1 MTNSV
6 GFHGHFPPAVN
17 IELKDISDT
26 RKSLVVTLDVTEVD
40 AEHRAVISEIGK
52 VARLPGFRPGHA
64 PAALIAKRFG
74 KEVLEE
80 FRKKVVN
87 RAYRGG
93 LEKAKLEVAGIVKVD
108 EGRIE
113 PGLSSA
119 VTFTLDVHP
128 AIDLPEYVGLPTTVQ
143 PTEASDAEVDAVV
156 ESLRQERADF
166 KVVDRAAA
174 KGDYVKLAYEGT
186 IDGQPVA
193 NLPPERQ
200 VYGKVPQTWEE
211 VEGAQEGLIPGLG
224 RQLAG
229 LKAGD
234 QKSVPVTFPAE
245 FPAAPELAGKTVAYA
260 VEVQEVRT
268 RVLPELDEAFFKAQH
283 VDGPEALRAQIRQN
297 LKLRKEYENR
307 RAQRQQVGDALA
319 AKVEFPLPESLVAA
333 ETQDVLRRFM
343 EDNLRRGVPE
353 AEFEKNK
360 QELYE
365 NARRAGA
372 ARVKTQMLLARI
384 AEKEKIQ
391 AGERDLDNAIMRE
404 AVRANQRPEKV
415 ARELAGDRERLRAI
429 QQAIVLD
436 KTLDFLVS
444 KATVT
449 TAVAEGRTK

>member
-1 MTNSV
+1 M
-6 GFHGHFPPAVN
+6 N

-40 AEHRAVISEIGK
+40 AEHRAVIAEITK

-74 KEVLEE
+74 KEVLDE

-87 RAYRGG
+87 RAYRTG
-93 LEKAKLEVAGIVKVD
+93 LEKAKLTVAGIVKVD
-108 EGRIE
+108 EGTIE

-119 VTFTLDVHP
+119 VTFTLDVQP
-128 AIDLPEYVGLPTTVQ
+128 PIDLPEYLGLPSSVQ
-143 PTEASDAEVDAVV
+143 PTEATDAEVDAVV
-156 ESLRQERADF
+156 EGLRQERADF
-166 KVVDRAAA
+166 TVVERAAQ
-174 KGDYVKLAYEGT
+174 KGDYVKLGYEGT
-186 IDGQPVA
+186 MDGQPIA
-193 NLPPERQ
+193 GLPPEKQ
-200 VYGKVPQTWEE
+200 VYGSVPQTWEE

-234 QKSVPVTFPAE
+234 RKPVTVSFPAD
-245 FPAAPELAGKTVAYA
+245 FAGAPELAGKTVVYA
-260 VEVQEVRT
+260 VTVQEVRT
-268 RVLPELDEAFFKAQH
+268 RVLPELDAAFFKAQH
-283 VDGPEALRAQIRQN
+283 VDGLEALRTQIRQN
-297 LKLRKEYENR
+297 LKVRKEYDNR
-307 RAQRQQVGDALA
+307 RAQRQQVSDALA
-319 AKVEFPLPESLVAA
+319 ARVEFPLPESLVAA
-333 ETQDVLRRFM
+333 ETQEVLRRFM

-365 NARRAGA
+365 NARRAA
-372 ARVKTQMLLARI
+372 AGRVKAQLLLAKV

-391 AGERDLDNAIMRE
+391 AEERDLDNAIMRE
-404 AVRANQRPEKV
+404 AVRSNQRPEKV

-429 QQAIVLD
+429 QQSIVFD

-449 TAVAEGRTK
+449 TAVAEARAQ

>member
-1 MTNSV
+1 
-6 GFHGHFPPAVN
+6 VN
-17 IELKDISDT
+17 IELQDLSDT

-40 AEHRAVISEIGK
+40 AEHRAVIAEITK

-80 FRKKVVN
+80 FRKKVVS

-93 LEKAKLEVAGIVKVD
+93 LEKTKLEVAGIIKVD

-128 AIDLPEYVGLPTTVQ
+128 RIELPEYLGLPVSVQ
-143 PTEASDAEVDAVV
+143 PTEATDAEVDAVL
-156 ESLRQERADF
+156 ENLRQERADF
-166 KVVDRAAA
+166 KVVERPAQQ
-174 KGDYVKLAYEGT
+174 GDYVKLAYEGA
-186 IDGQPVA
+186 IDGQPITGLA
-193 NLPPERQ
+193 PEKQ

-224 RQLAG
+224 RQLTG

-234 QKSVPVTFPAE
+234 RKSVTVSFPAD
-245 FPAAPELAGKTVAYA
+245 FAAAPELAGKTAVYA

-268 RVLPELDEAFFKAQH
+268 RVLPELDDAFLKAQH
-283 VDGPEALRAQIRQN
+283 ADNLDALKTQIRQN
-297 LKLRKEYENR
+297 LKVRKEYENR

-319 AKVEFPLPESLVAA
+319 ARVEFPLPEGLVAA
-333 ETQDVLRRFM
+333 ETQEVLRRFM

-360 QELYE
+360 QELYD
-365 NARRAGA
+365 NARRAA
-372 ARVKTQMLLARI
+372 AGRVKTQLLLAKI

-391 AGERDLDNAIMRE
+391 AEERDLDNAIMRE

-429 QQAIVLD
+429 QQAIVFD
-436 KTLDFLVS
+436 KALDFLVS

-449 TAVAEGRTK
+449 TAVAEARTK